1 MPLAGTQGTVSFVG
15 NSPLL
20 TGSFSGL
27 DTAAII
33 EASLAVKRIPIDRL
47 ENKISQNDTRI
58 AAFSEFKGLLSTLQ
72 SAVDGLRN
80 PPGSVGI
87 LSNVFEQKAAFVSSN
102 TSTAATEILGATA
115 TNSAAAGTYEI
126 EVLQIAEAHKVS
138 GGTLA
143 DVSTALGV
151 TETLTVGLAGGT
163 TVGINITSD
172 MTAEDVVYA
181 MNAVTGTTGVRASA
195 LKIADSD
202 YRIVFTAE
210 DTNKDIEVS
219 GDSLLAIN
227 GTLAAL
233 NMSVDNG
240 TTYDT
245 VLQVAQPAQLRLDG
259 IATVIERD
267 SNEIDDLIDDVTLD
281 LYKEDTAN
289 GTIITLEIE
298 NDLAA
303 AKDQINAFVT
313 AYNDVKAFMLS
324 QQVVSDE
331 GEVDASAI
339 LFGDNLLRS
348 LGRDLGVDLAQLV
361 DGVGA
366 SDLATLRGVGI
377 EMNADG
383 LLTIDDGKLDS
394 NLIDKLDQVRAV
406 FEFGFQSSSAD
417 IRLISRNKLLEVGT
431 FMITDPGGAIDGTNL
446 QVDGVDAF
454 EVDGG
459 VLRGLTGTIYEGM
472 SLAYSRDTTDSGAP
486 AQDITITTTT
496 GIAEHLYQRLENY
509 INSGDGLIT
518 EEVINLTAQNESHA
532 DKILALESRM
542 AIYQAKL
549 IEKYSAMEQAIA
561 QAEAMSSQ
569 LEAFLKGGDD

>member
-47 ENKISQNDTRI
+47 ENKITQNDTRI
-58 AAFSEFKGLLSTLQ
+58 AAFNEFKTLLSSLQ
-72 SAVDGLRN
+72 SAVNGLRN
-80 PPGSVGI
+80 PPGSTGI
-87 LSNVFEQKAAFVSSN
+87 LSNVFEQKSTFVSSN
-102 TSTAATEILGATA
+102 TSTPGTEILGATA
-115 TNSAAAGTYEI
+115 KNNATPGVYEI
-126 EVLQIAEAHKVS
+126 EVLQIAAAHKVS
-138 GGTLA
+138 GSTLA

-151 TETLTVGLAGGT
+151 TETITVGLAGGD
-163 TVGINITSD
+163 TVDIDITAD
-172 MTAEDVVYA
+172 MTATEVVYA
-181 MNAVTGTTGVRASA
+181 INAVRSTTGVRASA
-195 LKIADSD
+195 LKIADGD

-210 DTNKDIEVS
+210 DTNKNIEIT
-219 GDSLLAIN
+219 GDN
-227 GTLAAL
+227 GGATLAAL
-233 NMSVDNG
+233 GVSADNG
-240 TTYDT
+240 ATYTT
-245 VLQVAQPAQLRLDG
+245 VLQTALPAQLRLDG

-267 SNEIDDLIDDVTLD
+267 SNEIDDLIENVTLD

-289 GTIITLEIE
+289 GTIVKLEIE

-303 AKDQINAFVT
+303 AKEQINAFVA
-313 AYNDVKAFMLS
+313 AYNDVKTFMLA
-324 QQVVSDE
+324 QQEVSED
-331 GEVDASAI
+331 GEVGAAAI

-377 EMNADG
+377 EFDADG
-383 LLTIDDGKLDS
+383 FMSDPRGALDS
-394 NLIDKLDQVRAV
+394 KLVDKLDQVRAV
-406 FEFGFQSSSAD
+406 FEFGFSSSSPD
-417 IRLISRNKLLEVGT
+417 IRIITRSKLLEVGT
-431 FMITDPGGAIDGTNL
+431 FVISDPGGAIDGTNL

-454 EVDGG
+454 EVSGG
-459 VLRGLTGTIYEGM
+459 LLRGIAGTAYEGM
-472 SLAYSRDTTDSGAP
+472 TLAYTRDTSDAGA
-486 AQDITITTTT
+486 AAVDITITTTT
-496 GIAEHLYQRLENY
+496 GIAERLYQRLDDY

-518 EEVINLTAQNESHA
+518 EEVVRLTAQNEDHS
-532 DKILALESRM
+532 DKILALEDRL
-542 AIYQAKL
+542 AIYQATL
-549 IEKYSAMEQAIA
+549 IEKYSAMERAIA